1 MRKFFKKILP
11 SHDSIREN
19 RAVRLLGPLLAHH
32 NLWHL
37 HRRSVA
43 GGVAVGLF
51 TGLIPGPFQMLAAA
65 ICAIVFRVNLPVAV
79 FTTLY
84 TNPLTFVPLYLLGY
98 RIGTLI
104 VGENGA
110 MPNIVEDFQAEGWVE
125 WLPAFADWLVKLGK
139 PLLVGV
145 PVLGLILAALGYVAV
160 RGVWRLY
167 IVVQWRKR
175 RSRRAQGKSGV

>member
-1 MRKFFKKILP
+1 MPRNFFKKFLP

-19 RAVRLLGPLLAHH
+19 RAVRLFGPLLAHH

-43 GGVAVGLF
+43 GGVAIGLF
-51 TGLIPGPFQMLAAA
+51 TGLIPGPFQMLGAA
-65 ICAIVFRVNLPVAV
+65 ILAIVFHVNLPVAV

-84 TNPLTFVPLYLLGY
+84 TNPFTFVPLYLLAY

-104 VGENGA
+104 VGHDGA
-110 MPNIVEDFQAEGWVE
+110 MPNIVEEFETEGWSA
-125 WLPAFADWLVKLGK
+125 WLPAFIEWLAKLGK

-145 PVLGLILAALGYVAV
+145 PVLGMILATVGYFAV
-160 RGVWRLY
+160 RGLWRLY
-167 IVVQWRKR
+167 VVRQWNKRRKR
-175 RSRRAQGKSGV
+175 RLIFPPD

>member
-1 MRKFFKKILP
+1 MPRKYFKKFLP
-11 SHDSIREN
+11 SHASIREN
-19 RAVRLLGPLLAHH
+19 RAVRLFGPLLVHH

-51 TGLIPGPFQMLAAA
+51 TGLIPGPFQMLGAA
-65 ICAIVFRVNLPVAV
+65 ILAIAFRVNLPVAV

-84 TNPLTFVPLYLLGY
+84 TNPFTFVPLYLLAY

-104 VGENGA
+104 VGQDGN
-110 MPNIVEDFQAEGWVE
+110 MPNIVEDFKTEGWVE
-125 WLPAFADWLVKLGK
+125 WLPAFADWLAKLGK

-145 PVLGLILAALGYVAV
+145 PVLGLILATAGYFAV
-160 RGVWRLY
+160 RGLWRLY
-167 IVVQWRKR
+167 VVVQWRKR
-175 RSRRAQGKSGV
+175 RNRREI

>member
-1 MRKFFKKILP
+1 MPRKYFKRFLP

-19 RAVRLLGPLLAHH
+19 RAVRLFGPLLAHH

-43 GGVAVGLF
+43 GGVAIGLF
-51 TGLIPGPFQMLAAA
+51 TGLIPGPFQMLGAA
-65 ICAIVFRVNLPVAV
+65 ILAIVFRVNLPVAV

-84 TNPLTFVPLYLLGY
+84 TNPLTFVPLYLVGY

-104 VGENGA
+104 VGHDGMA
-110 MPNIVEDFQAEGWVE
+110 PAVVEDFEMEGWTA
-125 WLPAFADWLVKLGK
+125 WLPTFVDWLAKLGK

-145 PVLGLILAALGYVAV
+145 PALGLILAAIGYFTV
-160 RGVWRLY
+160 RGLWRWY

-175 RSRRAQGKSGV
+175 QRRRKV